1 MSANVYDDRMITRG
15 QPAWHNF
22 VREVYDPVEKV
33 SAEEAIV
40 RSGNDF
46 EFRHVPMHIVL
57 GGKRITVED
66 KVALVR
72 MPHDDKGSKVMA
84 VVHPNYPVFQ
94 NLELGKLLKPLSD
107 KWPVESCGSLGE
119 GEQIFL
125 CFNAGEAY
133 VKGLDPIRQYVTM
146 SDFRDGARAFEM
158 FNTDVRTVCEN
169 TFNAGIEDSV
179 GRVSIGHAHG
189 TFKADVG
196 YWTQVMGRLARA
208 QANRLAYYD
217 RMASELIPDDAYVD
231 ALLSHVYPLR
241 PMPQKVAL
249 VDKII
254 GAGSEVGYDGDVD
267 ELIEKVAPERKRWEY
282 DNELVI
288 ARREAI
294 KGPVFAT
301 SNEETPA
308 PLRGTKWVLFNAV
321 TRYENYRDGR
331 GSSQGDIGQAIM
343 FGSRGEA
350 MGKAFRAL
358 TNQDRKFADLVAV
371 N

>member
-1 MSANVYDDRMITRG
+1 MTANIYDNRLLLRG

-22 VREVYDPVEKV
+22 VKEIYPSEERV

-46 EFRHVPMHIVL
+46 EFRHVPLHYVL
-57 GGKRITVED
+57 GGKRVTIED

-72 MPHDDKGSKVMA
+72 MPHDDKGSKTMA
-84 VVHPNYPVFQ
+84 VVHRNYPVFQ
-94 NLELGKLLKPLSD
+94 NRELGRLLKPLSD

-133 VKGLDPIRQYVTM
+133 VKGLDPVRQYVTM

-169 TFNAGIEDSV
+169 TYSAGIEDSV

-196 YWTQVMGRLARA
+196 YWTQVMARLTAA
-208 QANRLAYYD
+208 QKQRLAYYD
-217 RMASELIPDDAYVD
+217 QMASELIPDDEYVD
-231 ALLSHVYPLR
+231 SLLSFVYPTR
-241 PMPQKVAL
+241 PKPQKVAL
-249 VDKII
+249 VDKIVEN
-254 GAGSEVGYDGDVD
+254 EVGYDGDID
-267 ELIEKVAPERKRWEY
+267 ELLERVSKERTRWEY
-282 DNELVI
+282 DNELVLG
-288 ARREAI
+288 RREAI
-294 KGPVFAT
+294 KGPVLEK

-331 GSSQGDIGQAIM
+331 GASQAELGSSVM
-343 FGSRGEA
+343 FGPRGA
-350 MGKAFRAL
+350 VMDKAFRAL
-358 TNQDRKFADLVAV
+358 TGQVEIPELAGAV
-371 N
+371 SAN